1 MNVVVLVGNLTD
13 NIEIKTTDKG
23 TKYTKFT
30 LAVRQDK
37 EKTNFIRCLA
47 FNTTAEMLAK
57 FVSKGVKVGVEG
69 ILQTN
74 DYTNK
79 EGNKVYGMDVLV
91 DHITLLQ
98 SGNVR
103 TEVETPVSPVA
114 KTPYEMRQEQLKT
127 LGKADEPKSQVK
139 QVELVNN
146 GLVNDDDLPF

>member
-13 NIEIKTTDKG
+13 NIEIKTTEKG

-37 EKTNFIRCLA
+37 DKTNFIRCLA

-103 TEVETPVSPVA
+103 TEVETPVKPVEV
-114 KTPYEMRQEQLKT
+114 TPYQMRQEQLKKE
-127 LGKADEPKSQVK
+127 GKADGTKAPSKPIS
-139 QVELVNN
+139 N
-146 GLVNDDDLPF
+146 GLGADDDLPF

>member
-13 NIEIKTTDKG
+13 NIEINTTEKG

-69 ILQTN
+69 FLQTN
-74 DYTNK
+74 EYTNK
-79 EGNKVYGMDVLV
+79 EGKKVYGMDVLV

-103 TEVETPVSPVA
+103 TEVETPVKPVEA
-114 KTPYEMRQEQLKT
+114 TPYQMRQEQLKKE
-127 LGKADEPKSQVK
+127 GKLDETKAQSKPVS
-139 QVELVNN
+139 N
-146 GLVNDDDLPF
+146 GLSDDDDLPF